1 MAYKRKCPRCG
12 NPKSWAIRREKRRCS
27 ACRYEWKAD
36 RLPLHLTRTE
46 WKRLLRWFLLGL
58 SSKAVAREAGLGREQ
73 VLRALML
80 VREAMLHDIPPVFE
94 GTVEIDETYL
104 GGTWENKRK
113 STKAQE
119 STKRGRGTSKQ
130 AVFGILCRN
139 GQVWAEVVPNVEAK
153 TLLPLLRKRVAAGS
167 IVCSDTFKSY
177 TGVAARGYVH
187 RLVKH
192 DQNEFSDGQGNHI
205 NGLEG
210 FWGYMKRM
218 LAAKGG
224 IRRERLPL
232 YIAEYAWRYNH
243 RNMEPK
249 DQINSIL
256 QLLENKYT
264 YSG

>member
-1 MAYKRKCPRCG
+1 MAKKQKCPRCG
-12 NPKSWAIRREKRRCS
+12 NSKSWAVRREKRKCS
-27 ACRYEWKAD
+27 VCRYEWKAN
-36 RLPLHLTRTE
+36 RLPLHLTRAE

-58 SSKAVAREAGLGREQ
+58 SSAGIAREAGFGKGQ

-80 VREAMLHDIPPVFE
+80 VRQAMLYDVPPMFE
-94 GTVEIDETYL
+94 GTVEVDETYL
-104 GGTWENKRK
+104 GGSWKNKRK
-113 STKAQE
+113 ASRAQG
-119 STKRGRGTSKQ
+119 TKRGRGTSKQ

-153 TLLPLLRKRVAAGS
+153 TLLPLLRKQVATGS

-187 RLVKH
+187 RLVNH
-192 DQNEFSDGQGNHI
+192 DQQEFSDGKGNHI

-210 FWGYMKRM
+210 FWGYLKRL

-243 RNMEPK
+243 RSMETK
-249 DQINSIL
+249 DQIKCIL
-256 QLLENKYT
+256 QLLEYR
-264 YSG
+264 YEYGG